1 MRTKQ
6 FREVS
11 WEIQTFWLS
20 LSQPLQQHSTPPH
33 IPSLPPS
40 LPQRPAPLRSI
51 ASHAYSQEPTSSRCP
66 WRRIFIHSWVKR
78 LCSGDYGLC
87 SCIVMRGF
95 CCKKTNK
102 LSCLSLLWRACAC
115 RAGPG
120 RVGPSS
126 ACVLELRLKPEEGTP
141 RADYSHTNN
150 RCISSFISATSQP
163 LNHGC
168 LFSHRLVPG
177 LYGMNKVSTS
187 FFFFFFNLAVQ
198 SYPTKLWL
206 ASR

>member
-1 MRTKQ
+1 
-6 FREVS
+6 
-11 WEIQTFWLS
+11 
-20 LSQPLQQHSTPPH
+20 
-33 IPSLPPS
+33 
-40 LPQRPAPLRSI
+40 
-51 ASHAYSQEPTSSRCP
+51 
-66 WRRIFIHSWVKR
+66 
-78 LCSGDYGLC
+78 
-87 SCIVMRGF
+87 MRGF

-187 FFFFFFNLAVQ
+187 FFFFFFNLAVLNCSKL
-198 SYPTKLWL
+198 SYEAL
-206 ASR
+206 ASQPLAWWLISGSVNSR